1 MKLLIDIGN
10 TFVKIGFFENNL
22 LGKVAE
28 RLTMS
33 AAIALLKNTTPETV
47 VLCDVANKAAELLPY
62 LPQNSAVQQLS
73 YQTKVPIQNLY
84 ETPQTLGMDRLA
96 AVLGAYHLFP
106 NKNCLVI
113 DAGSCITYDFLTA
126 TGSYLGGA
134 ISLGL
139 QLRFRALHEYTAKL
153 PLLQA
158 TDQTLTPIGKNT
170 TTAIQ
175 SGVIVGLTEEI
186 KGFTR
191 YYEQNFGELQVIF
204 CGGDAQFLAAQL
216 PHSNATV
223 QPYLLLYGLAT
234 L

>member
-1 MKLLIDIGN
+1 MKLAIDIGN

-22 LGKVAE
+22 LVKVAE
-28 RLTMS
+28 RLTLP
-33 AAIALLKNTTPETV
+33 AAIELLKNTTAETV
-47 VLCDVANKAAELLPY
+47 VLCDVANKAEAITTILPENTVIQK
-62 LPQNSAVQQLS
+62 LT
-73 YQTKVPIQNLY
+73 YQTPVPIQNKY

-126 TGSYLGGA
+126 TGTYLGGA
-134 ISLGL
+134 IALGL

-158 TDQTLTPIGKNT
+158 TDQPLTPIGTNT
-170 TTAIQ
+170 QTAIQ
-175 SGVIVGLTEEI
+175 SGVIFGLTEEI
-186 KGFTR
+186 RGIIR
-191 YYEQNFGELQVIF
+191 YYEQNFGEVQVIF
-204 CGGDAQFLAAQL
+204 CGGDAQFLAAKIQQ
-216 PHSNATV
+216 PTVQV